1 MNFKPHLKKRWT
13 SIGHTWLD
21 PVVVNRSQMGLH
33 SSLPIPFS
41 EPGFKPLIESIE
53 ENNRI
58 NPPSLFNLLN
68 PFRLLFLIVRDY
80 WFSTIQSDY
89 RGHPKCPP
97 RQISGVYILHF
108 HALCKFHWLCEACVI
123 VKRSMPEL
131 GPLCLTFTKIGWLD
145 TDWRTTSIQVAHLC
159 VYSYSYYSIISSGL
173 IRQTATQKL
182 LSILRKPFCFRE

>member
-1 MNFKPHLKKRWT
+1 MALGARKKKPTCILGTKDPIYSGRRQQVNRWWILNPTWKKRWT

-97 RQISGVYILHF
+97 RQISGIHT
-108 HALCKFHWLCEACVI
+108 
-123 VKRSMPEL
+123 
-131 GPLCLTFTKIGWLD
+131 PLPCTLQVPLTLW
-145 TDWRTTSIQVAHLC
+145 SVC
-159 VYSYSYYSIISSGL
+159 N
-173 IRQTATQKL
+173 
-182 LSILRKPFCFRE
+182 C